1 MPEPRVS
8 VIIPTRDAARSLR
21 GAIESLRQQTRQPD
35 EIVVVDGGSLDETV
49 TIAKDLG
56 AKVEEAAPNRSAQR
70 NLGAELSSGD
80 YLLFIDAD
88 MVLAPPIIE
97 ECLEKGAAHVAL
109 VIPETFVGTSYWA
122 RVRSFERAFY
132 DFTWWMEAA
141 RWFRRQDFLE
151 LGGFDSS
158 LVGPEDWDLD
168 QRARERGPVGWI
180 DARIYHQE
188 GDVTLTTLW
197 RKKGHYAACMEEF
210 ARRHPERAAL
220 CLRLGPRLRLFA
232 RRPAAF
238 ARHPQLAAGLV
249 VLGAGEYILSRSPAL
264 RRGSATIERPHSL
277 QVK

>member
-8 VIIPTRDAARSLR
+8 VIIPTRDAAKSLR
-21 GAIESLRQQTRQPD
+21 GAIESLRQQTRPPD
-35 EIVVVDGGSLDETV
+35 EIIVVDGGSVDDTV
-49 TIAKDLG
+49 AIAKHLE
-56 AKVEEAAPNRSAQR
+56 AKVEETTPNRSAQR
-70 NLGAELSSGD
+70 NRGAELSTGD

-88 MVLAPPIIE
+88 MVLSPPVIE
-97 ECLEKGAAHVAL
+97 QSLAKGRDHIAL

-122 RVRSFERAFY
+122 RVRGFERSFY

-180 DARIYHQE
+180 EARIYHQE
-188 GDVTLTTLW
+188 GEVSLRTLL
-197 RKKGHYAACMEEF
+197 RKKGHYAACMQEF
-210 ARRHPERAAL
+210 ARRHPVRAAL

-232 RRPAAF
+232 RKPLAV
-238 ARHPQLAAGLV
+238 ARHPELAAGLA
-249 VLGAGEYILSRSPAL
+249 VLGGGEFLLSRSATL
-264 RRGSATIERPHSL
+264 RRGTMTVERPHPAR
-277 QVK
+277 VK